1 MVARG
6 KGLVKRALEPRIACC
21 AQVYLWVQKRKNVD
35 LGSSLETWYDACMR
49 GIRGA
54 TTVSNNTSQAIFE
67 ATRELLVE
75 MLRENAMAE
84 NPDQPTALELEVVAS
99 IIFTVTPDLNAAFP
113 AEAARNG
120 LGMKFVPLLNA
131 LEIPVP
137 GRLERAIRVM
147 MHVNTTRSQREI
159 HHVYLRDAV
168 VLRPDLESAQ

>member
-1 MVARG
+1 MVARV
-6 KGLVKRALEPRIACC
+6 KALVKRARGQGIACC
-21 AQVYLWVQKRKNVD
+21 ARVYLQVRGRKNAD
-35 LGSSLETWYDACMR
+35 LGSSLETWYDEPMR

-54 TTVSNNTSQAIFE
+54 TTVSDNTSQAIFE

-84 NPDQPTALELEVVAS
+84 DPDRPTPLELEAVAS

-168 VLRPDLESAQ
+168 ILRPDLESAQ

>member
-1 MVARG
+1 
-6 KGLVKRALEPRIACC
+6 
-21 AQVYLWVQKRKNVD
+21 
-35 LGSSLETWYDACMR
+35 
-49 GIRGA
+49 
-54 TTVSNNTSQAIFE
+54 
-67 ATRELLVE
+67 
-75 MLRENAMAE
+75 
-84 NPDQPTALELEVVAS
+84 
-99 IIFTVTPDLNAAFP
+99 
-113 AEAARNG
+113 

>member
-1 MVARG
+1 M
-6 KGLVKRALEPRIACC
+6 
-21 AQVYLWVQKRKNVD
+21 KNAD
-35 LGSSLETWYDACMR
+35 LGSSLETWYDEPMR

-54 TTVSNNTSQAIFE
+54 TTVSDNTSQAIFE

-75 MLRENAMAE
+75 MLRENALAE
-84 NPDQPTALELEVVAS
+84 NPDLPTPLELEAVAS

-168 VLRPDLESAQ
+168 ILRPDLESAQ

>member
-1 MVARG
+1 MI
-6 KGLVKRALEPRIACC
+6 ALESVLAAAFTPMGQCQTLEMIWGLLSSRCI
-21 AQVYLWVQKRKNVD
+21 

-54 TTVSNNTSQAIFE
+54 TTVSDNTSQAIFE

-84 NPDQPTALELEVVAS
+84 NPDQPTPLELEVVAS

-147 MHVNTTRSQREI
+147 MHVNTSRSQREI